1 MNRFVTL
8 IALLA
13 GAVGSVSAPLAAADD
28 GADAQLRAIAVHFSR
43 TELRNRDGVVR
54 LYHRLSE
61 AAHEACE
68 DYDSVELT
76 RQRVFQLCVSLALD
90 RAVTQINDPA
100 LSAYDLHQEPRPV
113 AVAALHR

>member
-1 MNRFVTL
+1 MNKFVTL

-13 GAVGSVSAPLAAADD
+13 GAVGGLSAPLATADD
-28 GADAQLRAIAVHFSR
+28 GADVQLRAVAVHFSR
-43 TELRNRDGVVR
+43 ADLHDRDGVVR
-54 LYHRLSE
+54 LYRRLSE

-68 DYDSVELT
+68 DYDSVMLT
-76 RQRVFQLCVSLALD
+76 RQHAFQLCVSLSLD

-100 LSAYDLHQEPRPV
+100 LSAYYLHQVPRRV